1 MLLFLPPCDQLSTV
15 SDNVS
20 FTYDGRQPAL
30 RGVSFRVP
38 KGASVALVGESGA
51 GKSTILRLLYRFYDL
66 KDNEGRILVD
76 GQDIRDVTQASLRRA
91 IGVVPQDAV
100 LFNAS
105 LAYNIGCVFWC
116 SSLAWWPSALMLM
129 VNGLSYAK
137 FGASQEEVEEAA
149 KAAQM
154 HDRVMSFPDRYETK
168 VGERGIRLSG
178 GEKQRVAIARTL
190 LKNPPILLLDEATR
204 FCSCPTG
211 SYRWLTDTS
220 LSVP

>member
-1 MLLFLPPCDQLSTV
+1 VLLFLPFCDQLSTV

-38 KGASVALVGESGA
+38 KGQSVALVGESGA

-100 LFNAS
+100 LFNGS
-105 LAYNIGCVFWC
+105 LAYNIGYVYLEFISGAAASGICADSGF
-116 SSLAWWPSALMLM
+116 
-129 VNGLSYAK
+129 LSYAK

-154 HDRVMSFPDRYETK
+154 HDRVLSFPDKYETK

-204 FCSCPTG
+204 FCSFMSDSG
-211 SYRWLTDTS
+211 ASVTD
-220 LSVP
+220 

>member
-1 MLLFLPPCDQLSTV
+1 MLFLVPFSDRLSAV

-30 RGVSFRVP
+30 RGISFRVP
-38 KGASVALVGESGA
+38 KGGSVALVGESGA

-76 GQDIRDVTQASLRRA
+76 GQDIRDVTQASLRKA
-91 IGVVPQDAV
+91 VGVVPQDAI

-105 LAYNIGCVFWC
+105 LAYNIGYVRLYFRFGAVTFGVDADSC
-116 SSLAWWPSALMLM
+116 
-129 VNGLSYAK
+129 LSYAK
-137 FGASQEEVEEAA
+137 FGASREEVEESA
-149 KAAQM
+149 KAAQL
-154 HDRVMSFPDRYETK
+154 HDRVMSFPDNYETM

-204 FCSCPTG
+204 
-211 SYRWLTDTS
+211 
-220 LSVP
+220 SVHIRQWRIDG

>member
-1 MLLFLPPCDQLSTV
+1 MLSLLPFGDRLRTV

-38 KGASVALVGESGA
+38 KGGSVALVGESGA
-51 GKSTILRLLYRFYDL
+51 GKSTILRLLYRFYDI

-76 GQDIRDVTQASLRRA
+76 GQDIRDVTQTSLRKA
-91 IGVVPQDAV
+91 IGVVPQDAI

-105 LAYNIGCVFWC
+105 LAYNIGCVRLYFRSGAVPYGVDADDRC
-116 SSLAWWPSALMLM
+116 
-129 VNGLSYAK
+129 LSYAK
-137 FGASQEEVEEAA
+137 FGASREEVEEST
-149 KAAQM
+149 KAAQL
-154 HDRVMSFPDRYETK
+154 HDRIMSFPDKYETN

-204 FCSCPTG
+204 
-211 SYRWLTDTS
+211 
-220 LSVP
+220 SVYVRQWRIGG

>member
-1 MLLFLPPCDQLSTV
+1 LFLAPTDRLNTV
-15 SDNVS
+15 SENVN
-20 FTYDGRQPAL
+20 FTYDGRRPAL

-66 KDNEGRILVD
+66 KEGEGRILVD
-76 GQDIRDVTQASLRRA
+76 KQDIRDVTQASLRKA

-105 LAYNIGCVFWC
+105 IGYNIGCVSWIPPLTSRPLMWDVGSDGESC
-116 SSLAWWPSALMLM
+116 SYGKL
-129 VNGLSYAK
+129 
-137 FGASQEEVEEAA
+137 GASQDELDEAA
-149 KAAQM
+149 KAAQLY
-154 HDRVMSFPDRYETK
+154 DRVMSFPEKYETK

-204 FCSCPTG
+204 FVSFPT
-211 SYRWLTDTS
+211 
-220 LSVP
+220 VPKR

>member
-1 MLLFLPPCDQLSTV
+1 MLFLLPFGDRLSTV
-15 SDNVS
+15 SDDVS

-38 KGASVALVGESGA
+38 KGGSVALVGESGA

-76 GQDIRDVTQASLRRA
+76 GQDIRDVTQASLRKA
-91 IGVVPQDAV
+91 IGVVPQDAI

-105 LAYNIGCVFWC
+105 LAYNIGCVQLYFR
-116 SSLAWWPSALMLM
+116 SSAVDA
-129 VNGLSYAK
+129 NDGCLSYAK
-137 FGASQEEVEEAA
+137 FGASREEVEESA
-149 KAAQM
+149 KTAQL
-154 HDRVMSFPDRYETK
+154 HDRVMSFPDKYETN
-168 VGERGIRLSG
+168 VGERGVRLSG

-204 FCSCPTG
+204 
-211 SYRWLTDTS
+211 
-220 LSVP
+220 SVHVRQ

>member
-1 MLLFLPPCDQLSTV
+1 VLFVLPFGDRLSTV

-20 FTYDGRQPAL
+20 FTYDGRKPAL

-38 KGASVALVGESGA
+38 KGGSVALVGESGA

-76 GQDIRDVTQASLRRA
+76 GQDIRDVTQASLRKA
-91 IGVVPQDAV
+91 IGVVPQDAI

-105 LAYNIGCVFWC
+105 LAYNIGCVRLYFR
-116 SSLAWWPSALMLM
+116 SA
-129 VNGLSYAK
+129 VVAYGVDADGCVSYAK
-137 FGASQEEVEEAA
+137 FGASQEEVEESA
-149 KAAQM
+149 KAAQL
-154 HDRVMSFPDRYETK
+154 HDRVMSFPDKYETK

-204 FCSCPTG
+204 CVHVRQWRIG
-211 SYRWLTDTS
+211 G
-220 LSVP
+220 

>member
-1 MLLFLPPCDQLSTV
+1 MLFLLSFGDRLSTV
-15 SDNVS
+15 SDDVS

-38 KGASVALVGESGA
+38 KGGSVALVGESGA

-76 GQDIRDVTQASLRRA
+76 GQDIRDVTQASLRKA
-91 IGVVPQDAV
+91 IGVVPQDAI

-105 LAYNIGCVFWC
+105 LAYNIGCVQLYFR
-116 SSLAWWPSALMLM
+116 SSAVDA
-129 VNGLSYAK
+129 NDGCLSYAK
-137 FGASQEEVEEAA
+137 FGASREEVEESA
-149 KAAQM
+149 KTAQL
-154 HDRVMSFPDRYETK
+154 HDRVMSFPDKYETN
-168 VGERGIRLSG
+168 VGERGVRLSG

-204 FCSCPTG
+204 
-211 SYRWLTDTS
+211 
-220 LSVP
+220 SVHVRQ

>member
-1 MLLFLPPCDQLSTV
+1 
-15 SDNVS
+15 
-20 FTYDGRQPAL
+20 
-30 RGVSFRVP
+30 
-38 KGASVALVGESGA
+38 
-51 GKSTILRLLYRFYDL
+51 L

-105 LAYNIGCVFWC
+105 LAYNIGCVFLEFISGTVAYGVGVDGEC
-116 SSLAWWPSALMLM
+116 
-129 VNGLSYAK
+129 LSYAK
-137 FGASQEEVEEAA
+137 FEASQEEVEEAA

-154 HDRVMSFPDRYETK
+154 HDRVMSFPDKYETK

-204 FCSCPTG
+204 FCSRPTVA
-211 SYRWLTDTS
+211 RWWLTDTS
-220 LSVP
+220 LSAP